1 MLYKLFFTKVD
12 QHYLQLVHWYKR
24 RHTSYPGRFF
34 FLWLT
39 GLCIALRFNNQSFRA
54 SMAGDKSQDLQA
66 DGGVCSQGARREG
79 WVGCA
84 EQKYPKDIPPIMLYR
99 LVQLNSIQTN
109 WKKTFYLH
117 SIFQA
122 VSFEYIII
130 K

>member
-1 MLYKLFFTKVD
+1 MLYKLFSTKVISII
-12 QHYLQLVHWYKR
+12 YNWYIDTKE
-24 RHTSYPGRFF
+24 GIQVIQVAF

-54 SMAGDKSQDLQA
+54 STAGDKSQDIQA
-66 DGGVCSQGARREG
+66 DWGMCSQGARREG

-84 EQKYPKDIPPIMLYR
+84 EQKYPKDIPPKMLYR